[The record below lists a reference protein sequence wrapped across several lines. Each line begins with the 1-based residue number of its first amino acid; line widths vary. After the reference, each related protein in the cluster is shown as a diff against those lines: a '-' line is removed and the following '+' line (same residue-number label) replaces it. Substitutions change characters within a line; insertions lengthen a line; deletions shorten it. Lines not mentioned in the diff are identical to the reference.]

1 MLCKPESQFSS
12 ANTEIVKCIN
22 KKDAEDCIKLYNW
35 IRENYE
41 GEVWESDWTAIAKA
55 KWIGKYPNF
64 KLIHTPTLIGY
75 TLLKA
80 IENKN

>member
-1 MLCKPESQFSS
+1 MGKLLNNLKQQLKDSDY
-12 ANTEIVKCIN
+12 